1 MVMFLPMKQILLA
14 VSSVCVE
21 ELNAKPQNTDSTG
34 FTSGK
39 LV

>member
-1 MVMFLPMKQILLA
+1 MVMFLPMKQIGLD

-21 ELNAKPQNTDSTG
+21 ELSAKPQNIDSTG